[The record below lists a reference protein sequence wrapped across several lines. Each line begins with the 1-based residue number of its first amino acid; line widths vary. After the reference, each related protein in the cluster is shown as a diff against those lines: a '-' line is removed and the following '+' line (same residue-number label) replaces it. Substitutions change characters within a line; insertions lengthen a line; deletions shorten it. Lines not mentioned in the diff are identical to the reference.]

1 MARYVGPV
9 CRLCRREGQ
18 KLFLKGDK
26 CFTPKCPVE
35 KRKNPPGM
43 HGAGA
48 MRRRLSDYGLRLRE
62 KQKARRMYGI
72 FERQFRKYF
81 ALATSRPGV
90 TGATLLQLLESRL
103 DNVVYRLGFA
113 SSRAAARQIV
123 RHGHFVLNGRKC
135 DIPSALLSEGDV
147 VHVNANSRNNEY
159 FKIAAERLDSV
170 AVPNW
175 LSLDREKL
183 EGKVLAL
190 PTRQEID
197 ADLKEQLIVEYYS
210 RR

>member
-43 HGAGA
+43 HGA
-48 MRRRLSDYGLRLRE
+48 MRRRLSDYGTRLRE

-81 ALATSRPGV
+81 ELATSRPGV
-90 TGATLLQLLESRL
+90 TGATLLQLLESRM

-123 RHGHFVLNGRKC
+123 RHGHFTLNGRKC
-135 DIPSALLSEGDV
+135 DIPSALLDEGDV
-147 VHVNANSRNNEY
+147 VCVSGNSRANEY
-159 FKIAAERLDSV
+159 FKTVSERLESV

-175 LSLDREKL
+175 LTVDREKF

-190 PTRQEID
+190 PSRQEID
-197 ADLKEQLIVEYYS
+197 ADLNEQLIVEYYS

>member
-9 CRLCRREGQ
+9 CRLCRREEQ

-35 KRKNPPGM
+35 NRNRPPGM
-43 HGAGA
+43 HTN
-48 MRRRLSDYGLRLRE
+48 MRRRISDYGLRLRE

-81 ALATSRPGV
+81 TLATSRPGV
-90 TGATLLQLLESRL
+90 TGTTLLQLLETRL

-123 RHGHFVLNGRKC
+123 RHGHFAVNGRKC
-135 DIPSALLSEGDV
+135 DIPSALVGEGDV
-147 VHVNANSRNNEY
+147 LGVLAKSRNNEY
-159 FKIAAERLDSV
+159 FKTAAERLSSV
-170 AVPNW
+170 AVPAW
-175 LSLDREKL
+175 LSLDQEKL
-183 EGKVLAL
+183 EGKILSL

-197 ADLKEQLIVEYYS
+197 ADLNEQLIVEYYS

>member
-26 CFTPKCPVE
+26 CFTPKCPIE
-35 KRKNPPGM
+35 KRRNPPGM
-43 HGAGA
+43 HGG

-81 ALATSRPGV
+81 ELATSRPGV
-90 TGATLLQLLESRL
+90 TGSTLLQLLESRL

-123 RHGHFVLNGRKC
+123 CHGHFALNGRKC
-135 DIPSALLSEGDV
+135 DIPSALIGEGDV
-147 VHVNANSRNNEY
+147 VGVSTGSRNNEY

-183 EGKVLAL
+183 EGKVLSL

-197 ADLKEQLIVEYYS
+197 ADLNEQLIVEYYS

>member
-43 HGAGA
+43 HSV

-62 KQKARRMYGI
+62 KQKARRMYGV

-81 ALATSRPGV
+81 KLATSRPGV
-90 TGATLLQLLESRL
+90 TGTTLLQLLESRL

-123 RHGHFVLNGRKC
+123 CHGHLTLNGRKC
-135 DIPSALLSEGDV
+135 DIPSALVGEGDV
-147 VHVNANSRNNEY
+147 VSVKPNSRNNEY
-159 FKIAAERLDSV
+159 FKLLAARLESV

-175 LSLDREKL
+175 LAADREKL

>member
-26 CFTPKCPVE
+26 CFTPKCPIE
-35 KRKNPPGM
+35 KRRNPPGM
-43 HGAGA
+43 HGA

-81 ALATSRPGV
+81 ELATSRPGV
-90 TGATLLQLLESRL
+90 TGSTLLQLLESRL

-123 RHGHFVLNGRKC
+123 RHGHFALNGRKC
-135 DIPSALLSEGDV
+135 DIPSALIGEGDV
-147 VHVNANSRNNEY
+147 IGVNSSSRNNEY

-183 EGKVLAL
+183 EGKVLSL

-197 ADLKEQLIVEYYS
+197 ADLNEQLIVEYYS

>member
-43 HGAGA
+43 HGA

-81 ALATSRPGV
+81 ELATSRPGV

-123 RHGHFVLNGRKC
+123 RHGHFTLNGRKC
-135 DIPSALLSEGDV
+135 DIPSALLAEGDV
-147 VHVNANSRNNEY
+147 VSVHTGSRGNEY
-159 FKIAAERLDSV
+159 FKIATERLESV

-175 LSLDREKL
+175 LTVDREKL

-190 PTRQEID
+190 PSRQEID
-197 ADLKEQLIVEYYS
+197 ADLNEQLIVEYYS

>member
-1 MARYVGPV
+1 
-9 CRLCRREGQ
+9 
-18 KLFLKGDK
+18 
-26 CFTPKCPVE
+26 
-35 KRKNPPGM
+35 M
-43 HGAGA
+43 HGG

-81 ALATSRPGV
+81 ELATSRPGV
-90 TGATLLQLLESRL
+90 TGSTLLQLLESRL

-113 SSRAAARQIV
+113 TSRAAARQIV
-123 RHGHFVLNGRKC
+123 CHGHFALNGRKC
-135 DIPSALLSEGDV
+135 DIPSALIGEGDV
-147 VHVNANSRNNEY
+147 VGVSTGSRNNEY

-183 EGKVLAL
+183 EGKVLSL

-197 ADLKEQLIVEYYS
+197 ADLNEQLIVEYYS

>member
-43 HGAGA
+43 HGA

-81 ALATSRPGV
+81 KLATSRPGV

-123 RHGHFVLNGRKC
+123 RHGHFTLNGRKC
-135 DIPSALLSEGDV
+135 DIPSALLAEGDV
-147 VHVNANSRNNEY
+147 VSVNSGSRANEY
-159 FKIAAERLDSV
+159 FKIAAERLESV

-175 LSLDREKL
+175 LTVDREKL

-197 ADLKEQLIVEYYS
+197 ADLNEQLIVEYYS

>member
-43 HGAGA
+43 HGQ

-81 ALATSRPGV
+81 ELATSRPGV
-90 TGATLLQLLESRL
+90 TGTTLLQLLESRL

-123 RHGHFVLNGRKC
+123 RHGHFTLNGRKC
-135 DIPSALLSEGDV
+135 DIPSALVGEGDV
-147 VHVNANSRNNEY
+147 VSVKSNSRNNEY
-159 FKIAAERLDSV
+159 FKLLTARLDSV

-175 LSLDREKL
+175 LATDRENL

>member
-9 CRLCRREGQ
+9 CRLCRREEQ

-35 KRKNPPGM
+35 KRNRPPGM
-43 HGAGA
+43 HTN
-48 MRRRLSDYGLRLRE
+48 MRRRISDYGLRLRE

-81 ALATSRPGV
+81 TLATSRPGV
-90 TGATLLQLLESRL
+90 TGTTLLQLLETRL

-123 RHGHFVLNGRKC
+123 RHGHFAVNGRKC
-135 DIPSALLSEGDV
+135 DIPSALVGEGDV
-147 VHVNANSRNNEY
+147 LGVLAKSRNNEY
-159 FKIAAERLDSV
+159 FKTAAERLSSV
-170 AVPNW
+170 AVPAW
-175 LSLDREKL
+175 LSLDQEKL
-183 EGKVLAL
+183 EGKILSL

-197 ADLKEQLIVEYYS
+197 ADLNEQLIVEYYS

>member
-35 KRKNPPGM
+35 KRRNPPGM
-43 HGAGA
+43 HGA
-48 MRRRLSDYGLRLRE
+48 MRRRLSDYGVRLRE

-81 ALATSRPGV
+81 ELATSRPGV
-90 TGATLLQLLESRL
+90 TGSTLLQLLESRL

-123 RHGHFVLNGRKC
+123 RHGHFALNGRKC
-135 DIPSALLSEGDV
+135 DIPSALIGEGDV
-147 VHVNANSRNNEY
+147 IGVNSNSRNNEY
-159 FKIAAERLDSV
+159 FKIAAERLNSV

-183 EGKVLAL
+183 EGKVLSL

-197 ADLKEQLIVEYYS
+197 ADLNEQLIVEYYS

>member
-43 HGAGA
+43 HGQ

-81 ALATSRPGV
+81 ALASSRPGV

-113 SSRAAARQIV
+113 SSRAAARQVV
-123 RHGHFVLNGRKC
+123 RHGHFTLNGRKC
-135 DIPSALLSEGDV
+135 DIPSALVAEGDV
-147 VHVNANSRNNEY
+147 VGVKSNSRNNEY
-159 FKIAAERLDSV
+159 FKLVTARLDSV

-175 LSLDREKL
+175 LATDREKL

>member
-43 HGAGA
+43 HGQ
-48 MRRRLSDYGLRLRE
+48 MRRRLSDYGMRLRE

-81 ALATSRPGV
+81 ALASSRPGV

-113 SSRAAARQIV
+113 SSRAAARQVV
-123 RHGHFVLNGRKC
+123 RHGHFTLNGRKC
-135 DIPSALLSEGDV
+135 DIPSALVAEGDV
-147 VHVNANSRNNEY
+147 IGVKSNSRNNEY
-159 FKIAAERLDSV
+159 FKLVTARLDSV

-175 LSLDREKL
+175 LATDREKL

>member
-43 HGAGA
+43 HGQ

-81 ALATSRPGV
+81 ALASSRPGV

-123 RHGHFVLNGRKC
+123 RHGHFTLNGRKC
-135 DIPSALLSEGDV
+135 DIPSALVAEGDV
-147 VHVNANSRNNEY
+147 VGVKSNSRNNEY
-159 FKIAAERLDSV
+159 FKVVTARLDSV

-175 LSLDREKL
+175 LATDREKL
-183 EGKVLAL
+183 EGKVIAL

-197 ADLKEQLIVEYYS
+197 ADLNEQLIVEYYS

>member
-43 HGAGA
+43 HGQ

-90 TGATLLQLLESRL
+90 TGTTLLQLLESRL

-123 RHGHFVLNGRKC
+123 RHGHFTLNGRKC
-135 DIPSALLSEGDV
+135 DIPSALVGEGDV
-147 VHVNANSRNNEY
+147 VSVKSNSRNNEY
-159 FKIAAERLDSV
+159 FKLQTARLDSV

-175 LSLDREKL
+175 LATDRENL
-183 EGKVLAL
+183 EGKVLSL

-197 ADLKEQLIVEYYS
+197 ADLNEQLIVEYYS

>member
-1 MARYVGPV
+1 MGRYVGPV
-9 CRLCRREGQ
+9 CRLCRREAQ

-26 CFTPKCPVE
+26 CFTQKCPVE
-35 KRKNPPGM
+35 KRKKPPGM
-43 HGAGA
+43 HGE
-48 MRRRLSDYGLRLRE
+48 MRRRLSDYGTRLRE
-62 KQKARRMYGI
+62 KQKARRTYGI

-81 ALATSRPGV
+81 ELATSRPGV
-90 TGATLLQLLESRL
+90 TGSTLLQLLESRL

-123 RHGHFVLNGRKC
+123 CHGHFTLNGRKC
-135 DIPSALLSEGDV
+135 DIPSALLNEGDV
-147 VHVNANSRNNEY
+147 VSVSSNSRKNEY
-159 FKIAAERLDSV
+159 FKIAAERQTSV

-175 LSLDREKL
+175 LTIDRENFQ
-183 EGKVLAL
+183 GKVITL

-197 ADLKEQLIVEYYS
+197 ADLNEQLIVEYYS

>member
-1 MARYVGPV
+1 MARYTGPV

-43 HGAGA
+43 HGAS

-81 ALATSRPGV
+81 ALATARPGV
-90 TGATLLQLLESRL
+90 TGTTLLQLLESRL

-123 RHGHFVLNGRKC
+123 RHGHFALNGRKC
-135 DIPSALLSEGDV
+135 DIPSALLGEGDV
-147 VHVNANSRNNEY
+147 IHVNANSQKNEY
-159 FKIAAERLDSV
+159 FKIAAERLEAV